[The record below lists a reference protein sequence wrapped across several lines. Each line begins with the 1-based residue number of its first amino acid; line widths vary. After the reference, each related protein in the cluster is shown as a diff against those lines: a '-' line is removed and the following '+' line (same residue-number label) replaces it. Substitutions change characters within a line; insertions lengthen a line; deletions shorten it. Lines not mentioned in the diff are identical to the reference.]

1 MGTVLDYIED
11 YLNKLNQ
18 TEEKEVEEE
27 KGEEEEEEDEEEEEP
42 AGSLCPILE
51 FEMQE
56 SHADSGD

>member
-1 MGTVLDYIED
+1 MGTILDYIED
-11 YLNKLNQ
+11 YLNELNQ

-27 KGEEEEEEDEEEEEP
+27 KGEEEKEEEEEP

>member
-1 MGTVLDYIED
+1 MGTILDYIED

-18 TEEKEVEEE
+18 TEEKEVEE
-27 KGEEEEEEDEEEEEP
+27 KGEDEEEEEP
-42 AGSLCPILE
+42 AGSLCPLLE

>member
-1 MGTVLDYIED
+1 M
-11 YLNKLNQ
+11 
-18 TEEKEVEEE
+18 EEE
-27 KGEEEEEEDEEEEEP
+27 KGEEEKKEEEEEEEP

>member
-1 MGTVLDYIED
+1 MGTILDYIED

-27 KGEEEEEEDEEEEEP
+27 KGEEEEEEEP

>member
-1 MGTVLDYIED
+1 MGTILDYIED

-27 KGEEEEEEDEEEEEP
+27 KGEEEKEEEEEP